1 MVKKFGNILKGASH
15 GWDEPRTPV
24 KYYVQNTVV
33 IKRGKNNDFLKV
45 HRRFKQVMSKW
56 SILEIEVCLNL

>member
-1 MVKKFGNILKGASH
+1 MVGT
-15 GWDEPRTPV
+15 EPGTPV

-45 HRRFKQVMSKW
+45 HQ
-56 SILEIEVCLNL
+56 